1 MENVRPTGASASSR
15 TVPAFGGG
23 TINWPLWSLEVGGG
37 LVRSSAD
44 GSEEGPRAASLDIT
58 WTPRRATHGSD
69 WQSPVTVTSPTRL
82 PWAALCSR
90 QDSLCVCVCA
100 QSRPTLFDPM
110 DCSPPGSSDCEIAQA
125 RILEQEGDV
134 CIPMADPCGCLPE
147 TNTIL

>member
-90 QDSLCVCVCA
+90 QDSLCVCVCVCVCV
-100 QSRPTLFDPM
+100 
-110 DCSPPGSSDCEIAQA
+110 CSVKANSF
-125 RILEQEGDV
+125 
-134 CIPMADPCGCLPE
+134 
-147 TNTIL
+147 